1 MLHRKNRFRE
11 TTSILS
17 EVKSNRCKRPQV
29 KVAQSKTQVRRRE
42 RADYTA
48 SLPVATDPL
57 PRGLVKQELSVMQ
70 PTR

>member
-1 MLHRKNRFRE
+1 MLHRKNCFRE

-17 EVKSNRCKRPQV
+17 EVKSNRCKTPQV

-42 RADYTA
+42 RVDYT